1 MAQGTVSLNDKGAF
15 VLNPGTDTDAHTKFV
30 NALVNWNTL
39 SSTGTVTGEFFKVFN
54 QLGEISTSISKILG
68 TVENTIKIMGL

>member
-1 MAQGTVSLNDKGAF
+1 MAQGKAIQDTKG
-15 VLNPGTDTDAHTKFV
+15 VITLTPGTDTDAHTKFV
-30 NALVNWNTL
+30 DALVNWNTL